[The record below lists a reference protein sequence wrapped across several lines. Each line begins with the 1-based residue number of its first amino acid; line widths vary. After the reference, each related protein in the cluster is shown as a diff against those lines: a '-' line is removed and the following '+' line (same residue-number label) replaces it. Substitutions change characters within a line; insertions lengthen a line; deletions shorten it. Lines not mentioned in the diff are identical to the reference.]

1 MLEKLLILYI
11 EDDPPSILL
20 VKKVLEFSGF
30 RFVNESSGLSG
41 IKTAEE
47 IRPDL
52 ILLDID
58 LPDIDGYQV
67 ARRLKTAEKT
77 RAIPIVALTSS
88 AMKGDRE
95 KALSAGCDGY
105 IRKPI
110 DVSNFTDLIK
120 LYLGNGEWGIGN
132 GE

>member
-1 MLEKLLILYI
+1 MTEKTMILYI

-20 VKKVLEFSGF
+20 VKKILEFSGY

-41 IKTAEE
+41 LEAAEE
-47 IRPDL
+47 IQPDL

-67 ARRLKTAEKT
+67 ARRLKAADKT
-77 RAIPIVALTSS
+77 RKIPIVALTAS

-95 KALSAGCDGY
+95 RALAAGCDGY

-110 DVSNFTDLIK
+110 DVTNFIK
-120 LYLGNGEWGIGN
+120 IIKFYMGNGEWGIGN

>member
-1 MLEKLLILYI
+1 MLEKRLILYI

-20 VKKVLEFSGF
+20 VKKLLEFSGY
-30 RFVNESSGLSG
+30 RFINESSGLSG
-41 IKTAEE
+41 IRTAKE
-47 IRPDL
+47 INPDL

-67 ARRLKTAEKT
+67 ARRLKTAVET
-77 RAIPIVALTSS
+77 GGIPIVALTSS

-110 DVSNFTDLIK
+110 DVSNFTDLIE
-120 LYLGNGEWGIGN
+120 LYLGSGE
-132 GE
+132 

>member
-1 MLEKLLILYI
+1 MTEKTMILYI

-20 VKKVLEFSGF
+20 VKKILEFSGY
-30 RFVNESSGLSG
+30 RFINEPSGLSG
-41 IKTAEE
+41 IESAEE
-47 IRPDL
+47 IQPDL

-67 ARRLKTAEKT
+67 ARRLKAAEKT
-77 RAIPIVALTSS
+77 RKIPIVALTAS

-95 KALSAGCDGY
+95 RAIAAGCDGY

-110 DVSNFTDLIK
+110 DLSNFIEVIK
-120 LYLGNGEWGIGN
+120 FYMGNRE
-132 GE
+132 EQV

>member
-1 MLEKLLILYI
+1 MAENTVILYI
-11 EDDPPSILL
+11 EDDLPSIIL
-20 VKKVLEFSGF
+20 VKKILEFSGY
-30 RFVNESSGLSG
+30 RFVHEASGFSG

-47 IRPDL
+47 IQPDL
-52 ILLDID
+52 VLLDID

-77 RAIPIVALTSS
+77 GGIPIVALTSS

-95 KALSAGCDGY
+95 RALNSGCDGY

-110 DVSNFTDLIK
+110 DVSGFIELIK
-120 LYLGNGEWGIGN
+120 GYLGSREQAVGA
-132 GE
+132 